1 MEAAMNTT
9 ISQRE
14 QKPQIFIS
22 MTILLVLV
30 TMLSFIFKTS
40 PVRSNQTSIHLP
52 SHQAQVMFDTKIPI
66 AVPVPTPPLAH
77 HWLSATPAAPVI
89 PQPVAVPQPVPV
101 PVPSLP

>member
-14 QKPQIFIS
+14 QNPQIFIS

-30 TMLSFIFKTS
+30 TMLGFILKTS
-40 PVRSNQTSIHLP
+40 PLHNDQTSIHLP
-52 SHQAQVMFDTKIPI
+52 SHQVQVMFDTKIPI
-66 AVPVPTPPLAH
+66 TVPVQTPPLAP
-77 HWLSATPAAPVI
+77 HWLSATPVAPAI

-101 PVPSLP
+101 PVPSVP